1 MNILG
6 TLQQLINHHM
16 ENSDELAALSGGSR
30 TFTFKEY
37 CERVNQLSH
46 YLLEAGVQKGDH
58 VAILCKNNHH
68 FPVILLASLKIGA
81 TAVPL
86 SWQLTSYELEGILNK
101 SQPKAV
107 FYDRE
112 FADVL
117 LPLRRQLERCILIE
131 AGAGMDT
138 TEQLESL
145 LKDRPSEVETEQVT
159 EHDLALMLFTSG
171 TTGNP
176 KGCMVN
182 HGSLTAYLTEVNV
195 KGKRLK
201 GTRFLASH
209 PLYHMSSLNHV
220 FQGAFEGVGLY
231 FLSDP
236 EPAEILQEIE
246 AKGIHMMMAFPS
258 VYTYMLEEMKK
269 REYNLSSI
277 LSLISG
283 GTKVPVRLIKE
294 YHERGIQMVQGYGST
309 EAWTISVWRPDMGWD
324 KANSAGKPIPHVSV
338 KIVHPETREELPTGE
353 VGEVAVKSPYVFE
366 GYYQNPQATQKV
378 LKDGWFYMGDSGRL
392 DENGFLYITGRYK
405 DVIVYGGD
413 NIYPD
418 QVEEVI
424 EQVPG
429 VVETAVI
436 GVPDEMYGE
445 VPRAYVVKNESSPLS
460 ERDIV
465 EFCKGRLAEYK
476 IPDIVFAES
485 LPKNRLGKIVK
496 KDLREL
502 AAKGQ

>member
-1 MNILG
+1 MG

-138 TEQLESL
+138 TEQFESL

>member
-1 MNILG
+1 MG

>member
-1 MNILG
+1 MG

-138 TEQLESL
+138 TEQFESL
-145 LKDRPSEVETEQVT
+145 IKDRPSEVETEQVT

-405 DVIVYGGD
+405 DVIVYGGV

>member
-1 MNILG
+1 MG

-138 TEQLESL
+138 TEQFESL
-145 LKDRPSEVETEQVT
+145 LKDRPPEVETEQVT

>member
-1 MNILG
+1 MG

-138 TEQLESL
+138 TEQFESL
-145 LKDRPSEVETEQVT
+145 IKDRPSEVETEQVT

-502 AAKGQ
+502 ALKEQ

>member
-1 MNILG
+1 MG

-16 ENSDELAALSGGSR
+16 ESSDELAALSGGSR

-131 AGAGMDT
+131 AGVGMDT
-138 TEQLESL
+138 TGQFESL

-182 HGSLTAYLTEVNV
+182 HGSLAAYLTEVNV

-324 KANSAGKPIPHVSV
+324 KVNSAGKPIPHVSV
-338 KIVHPETREELPTGE
+338 KIVHPETREELPAGE

-392 DENGFLYITGRYK
+392 DEDGFLYITGRYK

-445 VPRAYVVKNESSPLS
+445 VPRAYVVKNENSPLS
-460 ERDIV
+460 ERDII

>member
-1 MNILG
+1 MG

-138 TEQLESL
+138 TEQFESL
-145 LKDRPSEVETEQVT
+145 IKDRPSEVETEQVT

>member
-1 MNILG
+1 M
-6 TLQQLINHHM
+6 
-16 ENSDELAALSGGSR
+16 GGFIR
-30 TFTFKEY
+30 RKPDVTFKEY

-138 TEQLESL
+138 TEQFESL
-145 LKDRPSEVETEQVT
+145 IKDRPSEVETEQVT

-502 AAKGQ
+502 ALKEQ

>member
-1 MNILG
+1 MG

-16 ENSDELAALSGGSR
+16 ENSEELAALSGGRR

-138 TEQLESL
+138 TEQFESL
-145 LKDRPSEVETEQVT
+145 LKDRPPEVETEQVT

>member
-1 MNILG
+1 MG

-117 LPLRRQLERCILIE
+117 LPLRRQIERCILIE

-138 TEQLESL
+138 TEQFENL

-220 FQGAFEGVGLY
+220 FQGASEGIGLY

-283 GTKVPVRLIKE
+283 GTKVPVRLMKE

-338 KIVHPETREELPTGE
+338 KIVHPETREELPAGE

-392 DENGFLYITGRYK
+392 DEDGFLYITGRYK

-445 VPRAYVVKNESSPLS
+445 VPRAYVVKNENSPLS